1 MLFPPTVIRGG
12 RRNEPTLH
20 DGNWLTERNYK
31 VAEYNREQAKTD
43 AIVVLQNLIE
53 QLRLHHGVP
62 SKSDARA
69 ILREAMM
76 EL

>member
-1 MLFPPTVIRGG
+1 M
-12 RRNEPTLH
+12 
-20 DGNWLTERNYK
+20 
-31 VAEYNREQAKTD
+31 AEYNREQAKAD

-53 QLRLHHGVP
+53 QLRLHHSVP

-69 ILREAMM
+69 IIREAVM

>member
-1 MLFPPTVIRGG
+1 MSRDGTWKQKGG
-12 RRNEPTLH
+12 FGLPRPF
-20 DGNWLTERNYK
+20 ERTPM
-31 VAEYNREQAKTD
+31 AEYNREQAKAD

-69 ILREAMM
+69 IIREAIM

>member
-1 MLFPPTVIRGG
+1 MLKKGGFGLPRPPKG
-12 RRNEPTLH
+12 LM
-20 DGNWLTERNYK
+20 
-31 VAEYNREQAKTD
+31 AEYNREQAKQD
-43 AIVVLQNLIE
+43 SIVVLQQLIE

-69 ILREAMM
+69 IIREAIM